1 MDAGNN
7 ETLGALSEHAS
18 KKRQGTKSREMYRER
33 YGDLNEVRGLG
44 KLDWIAQAE
53 RWHELAR
60 AQNSWRRRS
69 PFNSRCI
76 RAQLLR
82 KPNASNALDSQ
93 LRKSCHMSCLGT

>member
-1 MDAGNN
+1 MCRFLDAGNN

-60 AQNSWRRRS
+60 AQNSWR
-69 PFNSRCI
+69 F
-76 RAQLLR
+76 QE
-82 KPNASNALDSQ
+82 KPLQQSMHPGPIATQ
-93 LRKSCHMSCLGT
+93 TECE